1 MSEPINFDAL
11 LERANIAHFEG
22 DETAELSDEE
32 LELVAAELE
41 KPDTPAAKF
50 TLIRILGVSYATKYR
65 PLLEHFLV
73 SEGDP
78 ILATTALEM
87 LSTYWDLTK
96 EYQREILQF
105 IKGVSWDE
113 IEDLRSVAMS
123 VAGEYLREEE
133 NKEFLQVILE
143 IFEDENQDQ
152 YLREA
157 AYSSLARAVGRN
169 YTEIPPAS
177 RSFDLVKDIDPAV
190 IQEVK
195 QRLDAF
201 RLG

>member
-11 LERANIAHFEG
+11 LERADLAHFEG
-22 DETAELSDEE
+22 DEAAELSDEE

-41 KPDTPAAKF
+41 KPDTPADKF

-65 PLLEHFLV
+65 SLLERFLV
-73 SEGDP
+73 SEGDAM
-78 ILATTALEM
+78 LAYAALGM
-87 LSTYWDLTK
+87 LCDYWGLTE

-113 IEDLRSVAMS
+113 NEELRSQAIS

-133 NKEFLQVILE
+133 NKEFLQMILE
-143 IFEDENQDQ
+143 IFEDESQDQ